1 MKVLLT
7 GVAGFIGSH
16 LAARLA
22 ARGDAIVGLDNFD
35 ETLYPRALHERNLA
49 LVEKSVDFTEG
60 SFLDEPLVERLFASH
75 AFDAVVH
82 LGALAGVRPSLAQ
95 PKRYQ
100 RVNVEGTLNLLEACR
115 AHGVSRFV
123 FASSSS
129 VYGAHN
135 QVPFRETDP
144 AIRPASPYAASKR
157 AGELFCSTYSDLYG
171 IATSALRFF
180 TVYGP
185 RQRPEMAIHKFAR
198 LIRDGEPVP
207 FFGDGSTARDYTFI
221 DDIID
226 GVVAAID
233 QCGQPPR
240 HSLDGDDSARSARLA
255 GGCHGGV
262 HRVYN
267 LGGSRTT
274 TLAQLVALLEQHL
287 GKKAILDRQPD
298 QPGDVPITCAD
309 LTQSSRVL
317 GYAPKISI
325 EDGLAR
331 FCVWF
336 REQP

>member
-16 LAARLA
+16 LAAKLG
-22 ARGDAIVGLDNFD
+22 ARGDTIVGLDNFD
-35 ETLYPRALHERNLA
+35 ETLYPAALHKRNLA
-49 LVEKSVDFTEG
+49 TVEKYVDFTEG
-60 SFLDEPLVERLFASH
+60 DFLDGPLVEKLFAAH
-75 AFDAVVH
+75 ELDVVVH
-82 LGALAGVRPSLAQ
+82 LGALAGVRPSLAH

-100 RVNVEGTLNLLEACR
+100 RVNVDGTLNLLEACR
-115 AHGVSRFV
+115 TRGISRFI

-129 VYGAHN
+129 VYGAHS

-144 AIRPASPYAASKR
+144 AVRPASPYAASKR
-157 AGELFCSTYSDLYG
+157 AAELFCSSYSDLYG

-185 RQRPEMAIHKFAR
+185 RQRPEMAVHKFAR
-198 LIRDGEPVP
+198 LIRDGQPVP

-221 DDIID
+221 DDIVE

-233 QCGQPPR
+233 R
-240 HSLDGDDSARSARLA
+240 
-255 GGCHGGV
+255 CHGGV

-267 LGGSRTT
+267 LGGARTT
-274 TLAQLVALLEQHL
+274 TLARLVALLENGL

-298 QPGDVPITCAD
+298 QPGDVPVTCAD

-317 GYAPKISI
+317 GYAPKIPI
-325 EDGLAR
+325 EEGLAR

-336 REQP
+336 KEQP